1 MFSSILLVATALD
14 ALNVFTFARAQL
26 SITIDSSLQYQ
37 HVDGFGI
44 SASFQRAQQICGK
57 YGLSPTNRTKVL
69 DLLFSNTTGASL
81 TILRNGIG
89 SANSSSL
96 DYMNSIQPLSPG
108 SPAAAPFY
116 NWDGSDSGQVW
127 LSQVAAS
134 YGVKTFAADAWSA
147 PGYMK
152 TNNDDT
158 QGGSLCGVTNTFCTT
173 GDWRQAYADYLVQY
187 LSYYAAAGINV
198 THVGFVNEPEL
209 HERYASMISNS
220 TQSADFLRVL
230 APTLKAAGLDTKITC
245 CDAAGWKSQAR
256 MLAGIQAAGA
266 ESLIGVVTSHGYSSP
281 LNGTLNTTLPVWQ
294 TEWSDLHG
302 NWTDDW
308 YFNHT
313 AGEGLT
319 WAVTIQK
326 AFTESNISAFIYWQ
340 GAEMTGK
347 NTALIRLA
355 GDSYEVSKRLWAM
368 AQFSRFVRPGAVRI
382 DAEGGN
388 EEVHVSAFTNSDGVV
403 TVQVINNSTNATDI
417 ELIFDGG
424 KIPASLKSFLTDN
437 ENDLTDLGQVTTGN
451 NGTWESTLPAR
462 SMLSFVGV

>member
-1 MFSSILLVATALD
+1 MFSSLFSLVVVVQAF
-14 ALNVFTFARAQL
+14 NVFTFVSAELR
-26 SITIDSSLQYQ
+26 ITVDASLQYQ
-37 HVDGFGI
+37 RVDGFGF
-44 SASFQRAQQICGK
+44 SASFQRAQQIYGK

-69 DLLFSNTTGASL
+69 DLLFSNTTGAAF

-89 SANSSSL
+89 SANSSAL
-96 DYMNSIQPLSPG
+96 DYMNTIQPLNPG

-152 TNNDDT
+152 SNGDDT
-158 QGGSLCGVTNTFCTT
+158 HGGSLCGVTNTSCAS
-173 GDWRQAYADYLVQY
+173 GDWRQAYADYIVQY
-187 LSYYAAAGINV
+187 LSYYQAAGIKV

-209 HERYASMISNS
+209 HEKYASMITNG

-256 MLAGIQAAGA
+256 MQAGIQAAGV
-266 ESLIGVVTSHGYSSP
+266 ENLVDVVTAHGYSSP

-302 NWTDDW
+302 NWTNDW

-313 AGEGLT
+313 AGEGMT
-319 WAVTIQK
+319 WAITIQK
-326 AFTESNISAFIYWQ
+326 AFTESNVSAFIYWQ
-340 GAEMTGK
+340 GAEMSGK

-355 GDSYEVSKRLWAM
+355 GDSYQVSKRLWAM

-382 DAEGGN
+382 DAVGGN
-388 EEVHVSAFTNSDGVV
+388 ETVRVSAFKNADGAVA
-403 TVQVINNSTNATDI
+403 VQVINNSTDGADL
-417 ELIFDGG
+417 ELVLDGG
-424 KIPASLKSFLTDN
+424 RGGANLTVFLTDN
-437 ENDLTDLGQVTTGN
+437 ENDLKDMGQITAGV
-451 NGTWESTLPAR
+451 NGTWPTTMPAR
-462 SMLSFVGV
+462 STASFAEV

>member
-1 MFSSILLVATALD
+1 
-14 ALNVFTFARAQL
+14 
-26 SITIDSSLQYQ
+26 
-37 HVDGFGI
+37 
-44 SASFQRAQQICGK
+44 
-57 YGLSPTNRTKVL
+57 
-69 DLLFSNTTGASL
+69 
-81 TILRNGIG
+81 
-89 SANSSSL
+89 
-96 DYMNSIQPLSPG
+96 
-108 SPAAAPFY
+108 
-116 NWDGSDSGQVW
+116 
-127 LSQVAAS
+127 
-134 YGVKTFAADAWSA
+134 
-147 PGYMK
+147 
-152 TNNDDT
+152 
-158 QGGSLCGVTNTFCTT
+158 VTNTFCTT

-417 ELIFDGG
+417 ELIFDVG
-424 KIPASLKSFLTDN
+424 KVPASLKSFLSDN
-437 ENDLTDLGQVTTGN
+437 ENDLTYLGQVTTGN